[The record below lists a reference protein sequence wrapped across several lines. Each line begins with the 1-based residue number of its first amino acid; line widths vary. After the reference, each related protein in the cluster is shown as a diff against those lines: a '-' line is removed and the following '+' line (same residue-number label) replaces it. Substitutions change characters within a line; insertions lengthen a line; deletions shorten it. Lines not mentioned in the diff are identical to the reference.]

1 MILASY
7 SALRHHFAEVA
18 RTTGVSLTY
27 DHVSSPNT
35 ITRASGSFVTDGFEV
50 GMSLDVA
57 NTTDNDARYTVA
69 AVSALSMSVATGEQ
83 FNSSETITSSLT
95 GATYETDGAE
105 TWPTALVRANGFS
118 STWSLLPRPVTICP
132 AQLTVN
138 GLATDAVAGS
148 SYRWYLRQRTD
159 NAADQWLALAHANPL
174 ATGTVAISIT
184 DAGVA
189 ALGLATATTK
199 MSADQQVRLLRN
211 VTVYCRRDSDGAI
224 QFVDLLTL
232 SHGAYA

>member
-1 MILASY
+1 MILTSY
-7 SALRHHFAEVA
+7 AALRHHFAEVG
-18 RTTGVSLTY
+18 RTTSVSLTY

-35 ITRASGSFVTDGFEV
+35 VSRAADSFITDGFEA
-50 GMSLDVA
+50 GQSLDVA
-57 NTTDNDARYTVA
+57 NTTANDARYTIA
-69 AVSALSMSVATGEQ
+69 SVSALSMSIEEQ
-83 FNSSETITSSLT
+83 FNSSETIVSSLT
-95 GATYETDGAE
+95 GATYYTDGAE

-118 STWSLLPRPVTICP
+118 STWSLLPRPLTICP

-138 GLATDAVAGS
+138 GLVTDAVAGS

-159 NAADQWLALAHANPL
+159 IAADQWLAIVHANPL
-174 ATGTVAISIT
+174 ATGTVAITIT

-199 MSADQQVRLLRN
+199 MSTDQQFRLLRN
-211 VTVYCRRDSDGAI
+211 VTVFCRRDSDGAI
-224 QFVDLLTL
+224 QFVDLLQL